1 MKKKLLKIFVAVI
14 VAASVI
20 IALIAIMNPTSQ
32 MPRRYKTENFNRGV
46 ELIDEGKLEESLT
59 YFEAELKEHPKNPY
73 AHLLI
78 AMVYTEL
85 EKYDN
90 AKVAIENAIK
100 YIPKRQKY
108 VRGMMHSL
116 KASIHHSLEEWEE
129 AIKELSLCL
138 SELPNDKASNME
150 RIDAYTLRGEIYNS
164 SKQYEL
170 AEQDFRKA
178 EEIRLRDKKI
188 IPSPS
193 IDTINPV
200 TSEAKTS
207 ETFNDI
213 RFAGWGDAEWCDNEY
228 IRTVR
233 KYIDAYNKGEFTDK
247 NLDKYKDY
255 IQGKFVAEV
264 EPSMA
269 GGAVIYIVFCDHP
282 EKVFYSIVYSSVN
295 VQTREIYDYKCI
307 GLRLE
312 SSGSECTKE
321 DIKKGLAEHPEVRM
335 W

>member
-14 VAASVI
+14 ATVSVI
-20 IALIAIMNPTSQ
+20 IALIVIMNPTSQ
-32 MPRRYKTENFNRGV
+32 MPRRYKTENFKRGV
-46 ELIDEGKLEESLT
+46 ELAEEGWIEESLT

-78 AMVYTEL
+78 SMVYTEL

-108 VRGMMHSL
+108 VIGIMHTF
-116 KASIHHSLEEWEE
+116 KACIHHELEEWEE
-129 AIKELSLCL
+129 AIEELSLCL
-138 SELPNDKASNME
+138 SNLPNDKASNME
-150 RIDAYTLRGEIYNS
+150 RIDVYTLRGEIYNS
-164 SKQYEL
+164 LKQYEL
-170 AEQDFRKA
+170 AELDFRKV
-178 EEIRLRDKKI
+178 EEIRFSDKNI

-193 IDTINPV
+193 IDTINPT
-200 TSEAKTS
+200 TSEEKTN
-207 ETFNDI
+207 ETLNDI

-233 KYIDAYNKGEFTDK
+233 KYIDAYNNGEIADT
-247 NLDKYKDY
+247 NLDEYKDY
-255 IQGKFVAEV
+255 IQGKFIAFA
-264 EPSMA
+264 EPSTV
-269 GGAVIYIVFCDHP
+269 GGAVVNIVFCDHP
-282 EKVFYSIVYSSVN
+282 EKDFYSIVYSSVN
-295 VQTREIYDYKCI
+295 VQTREVYDYKYV

-312 SSGSECTKE
+312 SFDSGYTKE
-321 DIKKGLAEHPEVRM
+321 DIEKGLAEHPEVKL